1 MKTLGTT
8 DIRLIAPE
16 TLHYKEETPGLERFD
31 NLDQGIEGADVIIS
45 LRLQKERMIAA
56 DIPDE
61 ETYFEG
67 FGLTIDRLKL
77 AKPDA
82 IVMHPGPVNRGIEL
96 SSNVADGP
104 QSVILQQVTNGIAVR
119 MAVMEILAGA
129 FQLMSQP
136 INYELA
142 KDALHKLNT
151 DDTISSAHG
160 LLCGFYCVKQDLHL
174 DDWLNEILVSIDLNN
189 LLEKEAHQ
197 VLAEIFN
204 NTSEQLGDPTLNFW
218 PVIADDDSPL
228 REQAN
233 TLIEWCQG
241 YLVGLGLSSVETSD
255 EEVTEMIKDISEI
268 SQLDADLLDTDDNAE
283 DFYEIVEFVR
293 IGVLFI
299 QETLQPSKQD
309 FISPT
314 QLH

>member
-1 MKTLGTT
+1 
-8 DIRLIAPE
+8 
-16 TLHYKEETPGLERFD
+16 
-31 NLDQGIEGADVIIS
+31 
-45 LRLQKERMIAA
+45 
-56 DIPDE
+56 
-61 ETYFEG
+61 
-67 FGLTIDRLKL
+67 
-77 AKPDA
+77 
-82 IVMHPGPVNRGIEL
+82 
-96 SSNVADGP
+96 
-104 QSVILQQVTNGIAVR
+104 
-119 MAVMEILAGA
+119 
-129 FQLMSQP
+129 MSQP
-136 INYELA
+136 INYDLA
-142 KDALHKLNT
+142 KDAFHKLNT

-160 LLCGFYCVKQDLHL
+160 LLCGFYCVKQDIQL
-174 DDWLNEILVSIDLNN
+174 DNWLNEILVSIDLNN

-241 YLVGLGLSSVETSD
+241 YLMGLGLSSVETSD